1 MNRWGYRLYYLSDAN
16 EIIAER
22 GLGSPNETAAAIDG
36 ARLARESA
44 QRFPKW
50 RVVRYEQTEQT
61 IAEGFHVDVNDELP
75 GREEIEDAVRGTP
88 YGEVLEDLGGQ
99 VTLEDPD

>member
-1 MNRWGYRLYYLSDAN
+1 MNNVPRRWGYRLYYLNDAG

-22 GLGSPNETAAAIDG
+22 GLGSPNGTQAAIDG

-50 RVVRYEQTEQT
+50 RVVRYEQSERT
-61 IAEGFHVDVNDELP
+61 IAEGLHVPEELP
-75 GREEIEDAVRGTP
+75 SRMELNDAVTDTP
-88 YGEVLEDLGGQ
+88 YAP
-99 VTLEDPD
+99 DPRD